1 MSGSIIL
8 RRVADEFFP
17 DYIDKKCPGTFKKV
31 GKYIYFSFN
40 FKSDDL
46 YNLRTSKHSFY
57 SYYISCGYKFSGIK
71 SRFIGKYQP
80 CFNVRTANKA
90 EKDLIAKLNSLKIY
104 ILIIDLMNSKYAEKQ
119 QSLTFLLCYR
129 TTTYYHKD
137 IAAFIIKK
145 ILFFLFFCFDV
156 LDLKI
161 INPGRRMTHII

>member
-17 DYIDKKCPGTFKKV
+17 EYIDKKCPGTFKKV

-57 SYYISCGYKFSGIK
+57 ISRGYMFSGLK

-80 CFNVRTANKA
+80 CFNMRTANKA
-90 EKDLIAKLNSLKIY
+90 EKDLITKLNSLK
-104 ILIIDLMNSKYAEKQ
+104 LFLLVIDLMNSKYAEKQ
-119 QSLTFLLCYR
+119 QALMFLLCYR
-129 TTTYYHKD
+129 TTPYYHKD
-137 IAAFIIKK
+137 IATIITQK
-145 ILFFLFFCFDV
+145 ILFASDASHPRCPELV
-156 LDLKI
+156 
-161 INPGRRMTHII
+161 P

>member
-8 RRVADEFFP
+8 SRVADEFFP

-57 SYYISCGYKFSGIK
+57 ISRGYMFSGLK

-80 CFNVRTANKA
+80 CFNMRTANKA
-90 EKDLIAKLNSLKIY
+90 EKDLITKLNSLK
-104 ILIIDLMNSKYAEKQ
+104 LFLLVIDLMNSKYAEKQ
-119 QSLTFLLCYR
+119 QALMFLLCYR
-129 TTTYYHKD
+129 TTPYYHKD

-145 ILFFLFFCFDV
+145 ILFFISLF
-156 LDLKI
+156 
-161 INPGRRMTHII
+161 

>member
-17 DYIDKKCPGTFKKV
+17 EYIDKKCPGTFKKV

-57 SYYISCGYKFSGIK
+57 ISRGYMFSGIK

-80 CFNVRTANKA
+80 CFNMRTANKA
-90 EKDLIAKLNSLKIY
+90 EKDLITKLNSLK
-104 ILIIDLMNSKYAEKQ
+104 LFMFVIDLMNSKYAEKQ
-119 QSLTFLLCYR
+119 QALTFLLCYR
-129 TTTYYHKD
+129 TTPYYHKD
-137 IAAFIIKK
+137 IATIITQK
-145 ILFFLFFCFDV
+145 ILFFGF
-156 LDLKI
+156 I
-161 INPGRRMTHII
+161 ITRMSPKSCMI